1 MKTYRHETQRIDE
14 CMIPQRFCRLKCDE
28 HIPETENI
36 LNFNCWRDCNE
47 KIKSDSNELK
57 VVDKTFDPKV
67 QEKIDFLPKGS
78 SLFRPGT
85 VADKKKENTSK
96 GQLKE
101 KYYVSYIDDENN
113 NITEGVFLFQ
123 EKMFKCSS
131 KLTLRG
137 DCGA

>member
-1 MKTYRHETQRIDE
+1 
-14 CMIPQRFCRLKCDE
+14 MIPQRFCRLKCDE

-47 KIKSDSNELK
+47 LK

-67 QEKIDFLPKGS
+67 QDKIDFLPKGS

-85 VADKKKENTSK
+85 VVEIKKKNTEK
-96 GQLKE
+96 GQRKMN
-101 KYYVSYIDDENN
+101 YSVSYYDESGS
-113 NITEGVFLFQ
+113 NITEEVFLF
-123 EKMFKCSS
+123 EERMFKCSS

-137 DCGA
+137 DCGAN